1 MRDMRNIKYLV
12 VHCTATPQATT
23 VESIQRYWRERL
35 GWLASGY
42 HKIIKA
48 NGEVITLAQ
57 DDAVCNGVAGFNS
70 VSLHVSYIGGID
82 SRGNPLD
89 NRTQGQKDALSQ
101 VLHAWRAKYPDA
113 KIQGHRDFLKRGVN
127 WKECPSFDAKKEY
140 AHI

>member
-1 MRDMRNIKYLV
+1 MRQIKYLV

-48 NGEVITLAQ
+48 NGEVITLAKDEQ
-57 DDAVCNGVAGFNS
+57 ICNGVAGYNS
-70 VSLHVSYIGGID
+70 ASLHVSYIGGVD

-101 VLHAWRAKYPDA
+101 VLYAWREKYPNA
-113 KIQGHRDFLKRGVN
+113 QIQGHRDFPRVN
-127 WKECPSFDAKKEY
+127 KACPSFDAKTEY

>member
-1 MRDMRNIKYLV
+1 MRNIKYLV

-42 HKIIKA
+42 HKIIKP

-113 KIQGHRDFLKRGVN
+113 KIQGHRDFPRVN
-127 WKECPSFDAKKEY
+127 KACPSFDAKTEY

>member
-1 MRDMRNIKYLV
+1 MRNIEFLC
-12 VHCTATPQATT
+12 VHCTATPQSTT
-23 VESIQRYWRERL
+23 VESIQRYWKENL
-35 GWLASGY
+35 KWKSPGY
-42 HKIIKA
+42 HKIVKA

-57 DDAVCNGVAGFNS
+57 DDAVCNGVVGFNS

-82 SRGNPLD
+82 SRGNAFD
-89 NRTQGQKDALSQ
+89 NRTQGQRDALSQ

-127 WKECPSFDAKKEY
+127 WKECPSFDAKAEY

>member
-1 MRDMRNIKYLV
+1 MRNIKYLV

-42 HKIIKA
+42 HKIIKP

-57 DDAVCNGVAGFNS
+57 DDAVCNGVSGFNS

-101 VLHAWRAKYPDA
+101 VLHAWRAKYPNA
-113 KIQGHRDFLKRGVN
+113 KIQGHRDFPKVN
-127 WKECPSFDAKKEY
+127 KDCPSFDAKTEY

>member
-1 MRDMRNIKYLV
+1 MRTIKYIV
-12 VHCTATPQATT
+12 VHCTASPQSATI
-23 VESIQRYWRERL
+23 ESIQRYWRERL

-42 HKIIKA
+42 HKIVKA
-48 NGEVITLAQ
+48 NGEVVTLSA
-57 DDAVCNGVAGFNS
+57 DNEICNGVAGYNS
-70 VSLHVSYIGGID
+70 ASLHVSYIGGID

-101 VLHAWRAKYPDA
+101 VLHAWKAKYPDA

-127 WKECPSFDAKKEY
+127 WKECPSFDAKSEY

>member
-1 MRDMRNIKYLV
+1 MRTIKYLV

-35 GWLASGY
+35 GWKASGY

-101 VLHAWRAKYPDA
+101 VIHAWRAKYPNA
-113 KIQGHRDFLKRGVN
+113 QIQGHRDFLKRGVN
-127 WKECPSFDAKKEY
+127 WKECPSFDAKAEY
-140 AHI
+140 SHI

>member
-1 MRDMRNIKYLV
+1 MRQIKYLV

-35 GWLASGY
+35 GWKASGY
-42 HKIIKA
+42 HKIVKA

-57 DDAVCNGVAGFNS
+57 DDAICNGVAGFNS

-89 NRTQGQKDALSQ
+89 NRTQGQKDAISQ

-127 WKECPSFDAKKEY
+127 WKECPSFDAKAEY
-140 AHI
+140 SHI

>member
-1 MRDMRNIKYLV
+1 MRNIKYLV
-12 VHCTATPQATT
+12 VHCTATPQSTT

-42 HKIIKA
+42 HKIIKP

-127 WKECPSFDAKKEY
+127 WKDCPSFDAKAEY
-140 AHI
+140 SHI